1 MDEVVKTSIVLIGC
15 IRMRELLVRYIINR
29 YQDVPAS
36 VYEGLL
42 SVFCLG
48 AVVLIAFK
56 GIPKG
61 LKLSAGLLAVEYV
74 ILIYCTTVIFRA
86 YSENVGRDF
95 TPFWS
100 YRAIENGREDLLA
113 ENIMNVVVFV
123 PVGLLLS
130 CVSRRLKWW
139 MVLLIGFSISVSI
152 EALQYYFHKG
162 FSEFDD
168 VFHNTLGC
176 TIGIL
181 IVAIIKGLW
190 LLQKRYLMSCP
201 KRLKQIQD

>member
-1 MDEVVKTSIVLIGC
+1 MKEQFVQ
-15 IRMRELLVRYIINR
+15 YIIGL

-48 AVVLIAFK
+48 AAVFITIK
-56 GIPKG
+56 GFGKG
-61 LKLSAGLLAVEYV
+61 LKLSAGLFAIEYAV
-74 ILIYCTTVIFRA
+74 LIYCATVIFRE
-86 YSENVGRDF
+86 YSETVEHNF

-100 YRAIENGREDLLA
+100 YKAIRNGCDVLLA

-123 PVGLLLS
+123 PIGLLLS
-130 CVSRRLKWW
+130 CTSRHLKWW
-139 MVLLIGFSISVSI
+139 MVLLIGFCISVSI
-152 EALQYYFHKG
+152 EALQYIFHKG

-176 TIGIL
+176 AIGIM
-181 IVAIIKGLW
+181 IVAVIKGLW
-190 LLQKRYLMSCP
+190 KSARLLNLGLGSSP
-201 KRLKQIQD
+201 SII